1 MADGS
6 PAVYVVDAAI
16 IADIGN
22 QTAATDVRNQSADTD
37 VALGPRL
44 LIWKTNQLVR

>member
-16 IADIGN
+16 VADIGN
-22 QTAATDVRNQSADTD
+22 QAADTD

>member
-1 MADGS
+1 M
-6 PAVYVVDAAI
+6 VDAAI

-22 QTAATDVRNQSADTD
+22 QTAATDVRNQSADAD

-44 LIWKTNQLVR
+44 LIRKVNQLV